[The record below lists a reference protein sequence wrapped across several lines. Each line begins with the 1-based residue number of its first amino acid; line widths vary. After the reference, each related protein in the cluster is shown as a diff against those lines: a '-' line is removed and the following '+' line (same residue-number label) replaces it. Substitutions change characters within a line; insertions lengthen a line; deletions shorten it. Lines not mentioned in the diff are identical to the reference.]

1 MPTLTRLLCATDLSP
16 ASGPA
21 VEFAQRL
28 AAVTRAELLLLN
40 VVPPMPVPLEGGFDP
55 GTYERLLE
63 EQQAYART
71 GLEQLA
77 ERARQ
82 RGLGVTMHLEEGLP
96 APRILEAAERERA
109 DLVVVGTH
117 GRTGLNR
124 LLVGSVAEHVVQV
137 STRPVITVR
146 PQLAGAAGPERP
158 FGRILYPT
166 DFSPAARRAWPWV
179 RVLAERTDAQVEVLH
194 VLLEVVPDH
203 HLDPAFLAQAAARI
217 RQDAEESMERFLADS
232 GLPRARVRT
241 QLGQGVEADAIVRA
255 ASAGA
260 ELIVMGTHGRT
271 GFLQLALGSVTRRV
285 LHDAPCPVLT
295 VGPKVE

>member
-1 MPTLTRLLCATDLSP
+1 MPTLERLLCATDLSP

-28 AAVTRAELLLLN
+28 AVASRAELLLVN

-55 GTYERLLE
+55 GTYERLVQE
-63 EQQAYART
+63 AQDYARSR
-71 GLEQLA
+71 LDQLA

-82 RGLGVTMHLEEGLP
+82 RGLSVAVHLEDGVA

-109 DLVVVGTH
+109 DVLVLGTH

-124 LLVGSVAEHVVQV
+124 LLVGSVAEHVVQLA
-137 STRPVITVR
+137 TRPVITVR
-146 PQLAGAAGPERP
+146 PQLAAGPGPDRP
-158 FGRILYPT
+158 FDRILYPT
-166 DFSPAARRAWPWV
+166 DFSPAAHRAWPWV
-179 RVLAERTDAQVEVLH
+179 QALAERTGAQVDVLH
-194 VLLEVVPDH
+194 VVLEVVPDR

-217 RQDAEESMERFLADS
+217 RKDAEESMERFVAGC
-232 GLPRARVRT
+232 GLPRGRVRP

-255 ASAGA
+255 GAGVD
-260 ELIVMGTHGRT
+260 LIAMGTHGRT
-271 GFLQLALGSVTRRV
+271 GFLRLALGSVTRRV

-295 VGPKVE
+295 VGPQVE